1 MRRTLPSITTSC
13 LGVLTA
19 LWAASCSKRDA
30 APEPVSAPG
39 LAQAT
44 GPLDIPM
51 MAPRL
56 VATLEQTH
64 FRFQYAPE
72 TDAGLG
78 YEVLVPKDWK
88 FTKPSSVAAPAG
100 GPLDTVA
107 LGDFTGPPALG
118 SPAIIMSTTMPRF
131 EIPLDTM
138 LRESFSRSGYTIVA
152 GHWIPGVH
160 GLYFEATGTRIRD
173 GAQQVR
179 RTSARA
185 DGGHIFL
192 VTCLVPRAH
201 WDEVKDTCWVA
212 HDGFT
217 VQKATGES
225 QLEPWLTARGRR
237 PNFRV
242 AYPASWSATPVEP
255 APEDVAAVDLRLTNP
270 AKDRLLAYCQI
281 KVQRLEKGEAVPPL
295 DRLAGRAV
303 EKLAA
308 LRFSTSGAPV
318 PLTGDD
324 DPRAAAVAG
333 WLGGFV
339 VNGHLASSDATA
351 RLGFAQR
358 NGFLTTWLLLG
369 PTAHDDLVVALRAQR
384 AFEMARATAEAN

>member
-1 MRRTLPSITTSC
+1 VLAALGASSC
-13 LGVLTA
+13 A
-19 LWAASCSKRDA
+19 KRAAT
-30 APEPVSAPG
+30 PETPPATG

-44 GPLDIPM
+44 APLDVPM

-64 FRFQYAPE
+64 VRFQYAPE
-72 TDAGLG
+72 TEAALG
-78 YEVLVPKDWK
+78 YQVLVPKGWK
-88 FTKPSSVAAPAG
+88 FTKPPSGAAPAAG
-100 GPLDTVA
+100 TLDTVA
-107 LGDFTGPPALG
+107 LGDFVGPSALG
-118 SPAIIMSTTMPRF
+118 SPAIIVSAAVPRL
-131 EIPLDTM
+131 EVPLDAM
-138 LRESFSRSGYTIVA
+138 LRESFTRSGYTIVA

-160 GLYFEATGTRIRD
+160 GLYFEATGTRLRD
-173 GAQQVR
+173 GAPQVR

-201 WDEVKDTCWVA
+201 WDQVKDTCWVA

-217 VQKATGES
+217 VQKPTGES

-237 PNFRV
+237 PDFRV

-255 APEDVAAVDLRLTNP
+255 APEGVAAVDLRLTNP

-308 LRFSTSGAPV
+308 LQFSATGAPV

-333 WLGGFV
+333 WLGGFLL
-339 VNGHLASSDATA
+339 NGHLASSDATA

-358 NGFLTTWLLLG
+358 NGLLITWLLLS
-369 PTAHDDLVVALRAQR
+369 PTAHDDLIVALRAQR